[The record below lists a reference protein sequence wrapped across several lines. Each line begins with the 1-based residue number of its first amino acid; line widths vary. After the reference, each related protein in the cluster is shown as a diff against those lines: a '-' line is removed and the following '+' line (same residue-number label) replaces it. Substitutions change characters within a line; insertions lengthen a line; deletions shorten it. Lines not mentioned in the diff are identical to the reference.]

1 MGLKGLLAIH
11 ATKSTC
17 FQAPNNFKLAF
28 TLNQRYFSFSKI
40 ATYKIKLFFPPL
52 SVILV
57 RDEAIKPLVTSA
69 SDLFLK
75 QNMRFSKQR
84 DVNFLNVDR

>member
-17 FQAPNNFKLAF
+17 FQAPNNLAF
-28 TLNQRYFSFSKI
+28 TLNQRYFWFSKI

-69 SDLFLK
+69 MIYF
-75 QNMRFSKQR
+75 
-84 DVNFLNVDR
+84 